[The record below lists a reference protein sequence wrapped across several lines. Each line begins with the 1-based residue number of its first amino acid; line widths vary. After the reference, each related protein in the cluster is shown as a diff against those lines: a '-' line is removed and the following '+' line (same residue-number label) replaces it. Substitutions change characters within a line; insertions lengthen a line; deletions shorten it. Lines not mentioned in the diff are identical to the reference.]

1 MNLSLRKMITS
12 ELCVWLVIGALA
24 VAYLYPLRQSLRFGS
39 DLVGGVYLTLEVQTE
54 KAIEAELASILRAT
68 QIYLRQNGVPAP
80 IANTI
85 NAQVLSLTFSAP
97 AHTQAVA
104 RFISEEDK
112 RLTYKIDG
120 SLIDVFFN
128 EADAER
134 IKADAV
140 QRNIQILR
148 SRLDRFS
155 VAEIPI
161 AAQGKNNIVIE
172 LPDVE
177 NPQKAKEMIGTSAQL
192 EFLLV
197 DKVASSKEDILYEY
211 DGDLPSD
218 KQILSGRPHG
228 GRTNYYVVQKYADV
242 NGRMLKDARAAMG
255 GKTGIEP
262 VVTFTFDAEGGD
274 RFYDLT
280 SKNYGRLLAIVL
292 DGVVLDAPQI
302 NAAIRESG
310 VISGGFTSDS
320 AKTLALLLKSG
331 SFVAPVT
338 FEEERRVGPALGEES
353 RNNGFISCVIGLILL
368 FAFSLYFYRLAGFF
382 AFLALIYNLILV
394 LVGLAWIKATLTL
407 PGIAGMV
414 LTVGMAIDAS
424 ILVYERIKEELASGV
439 SLVKAVSSGFSGA
452 MMVILDANIT
462 TFIVGVVLY
471 NFGSGPIQGFAVTMM
486 LGIVATLITG
496 LFFLRSLFTFM
507 MRNFEIRKLSI

>member
-12 ELCVWLVIGALA
+12 ELCVWLIIGALA
-24 VAYLYPLRQSLRFGS
+24 IAYLYPLRQSLRFGS

-54 KAIEAELASILRAT
+54 KAIEAELSNKLRLIQT
-68 QIYLRQNGVPAP
+68 HLKKSGMSTP
-80 IANTI
+80 IDKTI
-85 NAQVLSLTFSAP
+85 ADEVLSLTFSSP
-97 AHTQAVA
+97 AQVQAVGQ
-104 RFISEEDK
+104 FISDEDK
-112 RLTYKIDG
+112 RLTYAIEG
-120 SLIDVFFN
+120 SRIDVFFN

-134 IKADAV
+134 IKSDAV

-148 SRLDRFS
+148 TRLDRFS

-161 AAQGKNNIVIE
+161 AAQGKRNIVVE
-172 LPDVE
+172 LPDVA
-177 NPQKAKEMIGTSAQL
+177 NPQQAKEMIGTSANL
-192 EFLLV
+192 EFMLV
-197 DKVASSKEDILYEY
+197 DKVGSSKEDLLYEY
-211 DGDLPSD
+211 DGDLPAD
-218 KQILSGRPHG
+218 KQILASSPASGRV
-228 GRTNYYVVQKYADV
+228 NYYVVQKYADV
-242 NGRMLKDARAAMG
+242 SGRMLKDASVKMG
-255 GKTGIEP
+255 GKTGVEP

-274 RFYDLT
+274 RFYELT
-280 SKNYGRLLAIVL
+280 SKNYSRLLAIVL
-292 DGVVLDAPQI
+292 DGVVIDAPQI
-302 NAAIRESG
+302 HAAIRESG
-310 VISGGFTSDS
+310 EISGGFTSDK

-353 RNNGFISCVIGLILL
+353 RNNGFISCIIGLILL
-368 FAFSLYFYRLAGFF
+368 FIFSIYFYRLAGFF
-382 AFLALIYNLILV
+382 AFLALLYNLILV
-394 LVGLAWIKATLTL
+394 LVGLSWLKATLTL

-424 ILVYERIKEELASGV
+424 ILIYERIKEELAHGAG
-439 SLVKAVSSGFSGA
+439 LTKAISSGFSSA

-507 MRNFEIRKLSI
+507 VRNFEIRKLSI